1 MTKTTTTS
9 ISLPVP
15 LERELMKEAKVEH
28 RTKSGLIQEAIRFY
42 LESKRWKKLQ
52 RETAERA
59 RRLGIRSEDDVE
71 DLIDSIRA

>member
-1 MTKTTTTS
+1 MSKASVTS

-15 LERELMKEAKVEH
+15 LERELMKEAKAEH

-59 RRLGIRSEDDVE
+59 RQLGIRSEDDVE
-71 DLIDSIRA
+71 DLIDSIRT